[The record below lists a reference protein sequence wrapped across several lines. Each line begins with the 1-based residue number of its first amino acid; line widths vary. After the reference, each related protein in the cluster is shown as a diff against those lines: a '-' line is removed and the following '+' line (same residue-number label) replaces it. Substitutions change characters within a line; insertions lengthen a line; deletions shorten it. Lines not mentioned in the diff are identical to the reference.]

1 MKRRQQQ
8 QSGGGKGGARKR
20 APEHGSSKHRGKIP
34 PVDVPVERTAAIRW
48 RKLAV
53 LLVGVLVLS
62 LAVYSVLPNSFGLSY
77 TDREDGDVTGE
88 RGEEE
93 ENDADSEEFG
103 QEESWGFDCER
114 LMAEARTILS
124 HEPRRSWESAL
135 DLLASCAL
143 QEPENPKPRW
153 NLAVALIQMERPDE
167 ALAFIDEAL
176 SMDRNNL
183 DYLKSGGAFFSRMG
197 FHEQALQC
205 LEHFLELSL
214 HTNSW
219 EELLASI
226 SVQREDEWLFLYE
239 ADDNVTQIFELL
251 LHSYL
256 QQKLLIKAGYMYKVL
271 IGLLGT
277 KVEPSLL
284 VAYSLF
290 SLGLGD
296 LVNGIHYLRKYTEI
310 QYMAQGYG
318 SEEQAYEVVSAH
330 SLRLFTAGFDSHII
344 SIVRNLLMA
353 GQAVWDEAVYNCQL
367 DEQEN
372 VEFELFVSQEAVR
385 RLLSR
390 CVLVQG
396 IIPTL
401 LQDGAVVYAENIFGW
416 TPLLHAAA
424 LGNPAIMEQ
433 LISHNA
439 DPQVRTVLAHTS
451 LHIAAKRGSYDI
463 VLPMIQSG
471 LKATEVD
478 YFNRTALQV
487 ACMHGWSAKPMA
499 NALQVNLPQGCPVEL
514 KYEAPPKHSFQG
526 GWLSSGV
533 RLPHTLTS
541 ERCDFDVIPSSE
553 DVQQFLFDYLAL
565 QRPVL
570 IRGGGGGPE
579 MKPFL
584 AAMLRNKL
592 EHEHGAMPVRE
603 IPIPFAETFGYPA
616 HPTTI
621 KAYLDKIKEMFSTSK
636 GSNHSDLE
644 SPMFIF
650 EPLLPGHPLL
660 HKFRIPSILNPNR
673 THISLTDIYLT
684 LGPALSGTPPHF
696 HRSSWHLLVYGH
708 TRWFLSPPPLAIYAK
723 MTAWEWW
730 LEREERRRRGAEE
743 GEGEREGVMECV
755 QHPGDILIVPD
766 MWGQASINLRETIGI
781 ASEFVYGASEF
792 SI

>member
-1 MKRRQQQ
+1 MKRRH
-8 QSGGGKGGARKR
+8 QSGGGGRGGARKR
-20 APEHGSSKHRGKIP
+20 PQEHGSSKHKGKTSP
-34 PVDVPVERTAAIRW
+34 SDVPGEAASVRW
-48 RKLAV
+48 RKIV
-53 LLVGVLVLS
+53 YVLVGVSLLF
-62 LAVYSVLPNSFGLSY
+62 LAVYSVLPSSFGSSY
-77 TDREDGDVTGE
+77 QEREDGERHEGMGE
-88 RGEEE
+88 GGEE
-93 ENDADSEEFG
+93 ENDDANTEE
-103 QEESWGFDCER
+103 EESWVHTGIACER
-114 LMAEARTILS
+114 LMAEARNILS
-124 HEPRRSWESAL
+124 HEPRRNWESAL

-153 NLAVALIQMERPDE
+153 NLAVALIQMERPNE

-183 DYLKSGGAFFSRMG
+183 DYLKSGGAFLSRMG
-197 FHEQALQC
+197 FHEQAVQC

-214 HTNSW
+214 HVNSW

-226 SVQREDEWLFLYE
+226 SIQREDEWLFLYE

-271 IGLLGT
+271 IGLLGA

-296 LVNGIHYLRKYTEI
+296 LRNGIHYLRKYTEI

-353 GQAVWDEAVYNCQL
+353 GQVVWDEVVYNCQL
-367 DEQEN
+367 DEQEQ
-372 VEFELFVSQEAVR
+372 VEFEVTVSQEAVR
-385 RLLSR
+385 KMFTR

-396 IIPTL
+396 VIPAL
-401 LQDGAVVYAENIFGW
+401 LQEGAVVYAENIFGW

-424 LGNPAIMEQ
+424 LGSREVMEQ
-433 LISHNA
+433 LIRHNA

-451 LHIAAKRGSYDI
+451 LHIAAMRGSYEI
-463 VLPMIQSG
+463 VLPMVQAG
-471 LKATEVD
+471 LRASEVD
-478 YFNRTALQV
+478 YFNRTAMQV
-487 ACMHGWSAKPMA
+487 ACSHRWSAKPMA
-499 NALQVNLPQGCPVEL
+499 KALQVNLPRACPVEL

-526 GWLSSGV
+526 GWLSSGIQ
-533 RLPHTLTS
+533 LPHTLTG
-541 ERCDFDVIPSSE
+541 ERCDFDVIPNSVE
-553 DVQQFLFDYLAL
+553 VEQFLFDYLAL

-570 IRGGGGGPE
+570 IRGGGGGPD
-579 MKPFL
+579 MKTFS

-592 EHEHGAMPVRE
+592 EQEHGALPVRE
-603 IPIPFAETFGYPA
+603 TPLPFAETFGYPA
-616 HPTTI
+616 LPTTI
-621 KAYLDKIKEMFSTSK
+621 KTYLDKMRELSSTSK
-636 GSNHSDLE
+636 GRNYSDLE
-644 SPMFIF
+644 SPTFIF
-650 EPLLPGHPLL
+650 EPLPKGHPLL
-660 HKFRIPSILNPNR
+660 EKFSIPAILRPNR
-673 THISLTDIYLT
+673 THISITDIYLT

-708 TRWFLSPPPLAIYAK
+708 TRWLISPPPLAVYTK
-723 MTAWEWW
+723 TTAWEWW
-730 LEREERRRRGAEE
+730 REKERE
-743 GEGEREGVMECV
+743 GEGEEGYLECV

-766 MWGQASINLRETIGI
+766 MWGQASINLRETVGI
-781 ASEFVYGASEF
+781 TSEFVYGASEF